1 MVLQPKDKL
10 ANTSLTF
17 GLVGWV
23 LYILQW
29 CFDLTIGLLLAAV
42 TAGIGAACSTV
53 LDILPFVLW
62 LAGIMIGH
70 VALGRLKYSAGDG
83 RRRAIWG
90 LVLGYSGLFF
100 GVIASVCFLLLIA
113 AGIGAGLLDKVFPF
127 IHK

>member
-17 GLVGWV
+17 GLAGWV

-62 LAGIMIGH
+62 IAGIVTGH
-70 VALGRLKYSAGDG
+70 VALGRLKFSAGVD
-83 RRRAIWG
+83 RNRAIWG
-90 LVLGYSGLFF
+90 LVLGYSGLLL
-100 GVIASVCFLLLIA
+100 GMVTSICILLLIA
-113 AGIGAGLLDKVFPF
+113 AGIGAGLLGKVFPF
-127 IHK
+127 IPR